1 MGGLRGETVIERL
14 AEVPLFAGVSK
25 KGLRQIA
32 AVAKEM
38 AFAEGD
44 VLTLQ
49 GTRGG
54 RCYLILE
61 GRVEVTSGGR
71 TLATLAAGDTV
82 GEMALLDDQP
92 RTATATALEP
102 VRTVTLASWNFRP
115 LLRHEPLIMEKILLQ
130 VVRRLRDAD
139 LAPAR

>member
-38 AFAEGD
+38 TFAEGET
-44 VLTLQ
+44 VTVEA
-49 GTRGG
+49 TRGG
-54 RCYLILE
+54 RFHLIVE

-71 TLATLAAGDTV
+71 LLATLGPGDTV
-82 GEMALLDDQP
+82 GEMALLDEEP
-92 RTATATALEP
+92 RTATVTALET
-102 VRTVTLASWNFRP
+102 VRTLSLASWNFRP